1 MPSRK
6 SMKNGKKKTKSRGRK
21 QNCRTLRCKTG
32 RRVNSKG
39 YFRKKTK
46 RKSRKT
52 KGGVEFI
59 QPLIKNEI
67 EIGSYKGEYEGEIN
81 GKNER
86 DGNGKL
92 SLINKTE
99 NENESSL
106 IIDGEWKDGK
116 LLKGDVEHEEEL
128 EDGEFKFNILIM
140 NLRNEMDPIADSS
153 LKTYY
158 TITYNQDNPLDNKTL
173 DLIQD
178 NLSDLFFKEEAFDWL
193 SSNKLLEEYGG
204 EEDSKKNI

>member
-52 KGGVEFI
+52 KGGGVE
-59 QPLIKNEI
+59 QRQNIKALKL
-67 EIGSYKGEYEGEIN
+67 EIGTYKGEYKGEIN
-81 GKNER
+81 DNGER

-92 SLINKTE
+92 SLINETENENESSLIIDETE

-106 IIDGEWKDGK
+106 IIDGIWENDKFVDGTIYVSKKDDYGYDDYVVHMK
-116 LLKGDVEHEEEL
+116 RREMEATEQTGLQKYYVLNSDMLAAEIDIDIPPLIQSEFFVNNISEEEV
-128 EDGEFKFNILIM
+128 
-140 NLRNEMDPIADSS
+140 
-153 LKTYY
+153 
-158 TITYNQDNPLDNKTL
+158 
-173 DLIQD
+173 
-178 NLSDLFFKEEAFDWL
+178 EEV
-193 SSNKLLEEYGG
+193 
-204 EEDSKKNI
+204 

>member
-67 EIGSYKGEYEGEIN
+67 EIEIGSYKGEYEGEIN
-81 GKNER
+81 NEER

-106 IIDGEWKDGK
+106 IIDGIWENDKFVDGTIYVSKKDDYGYDDDY
-116 LLKGDVEHEEEL
+116 DVYMKRREMEATKQTGLQKYYDLNSDMLAAEIDIDIPPLIQSEFFVNNISEEEV
-128 EDGEFKFNILIM
+128 
-140 NLRNEMDPIADSS
+140 
-153 LKTYY
+153 
-158 TITYNQDNPLDNKTL
+158 
-173 DLIQD
+173 
-178 NLSDLFFKEEAFDWL
+178 EEV
-193 SSNKLLEEYGG
+193 
-204 EEDSKKNI
+204 

>member
-52 KGGVEFI
+52 KCGGEFI
-59 QPLIKNEI
+59 QPLIKI
-67 EIGSYKGEYEGEIN
+67 EIGTYKGEYEGEIN
-81 GKNER
+81 DNGER

-106 IIDGEWKDGK
+106 IIDETENENESSLIKDGIWENDK
-116 LLKGDVEHEEEL
+116 FVDGTIYVSKKDDYGYDDDYDVYMKRREMEATKQTGLQKYYDLNSDMLAAEIDIDIPPLIQSEFFVNNISEEEV
-128 EDGEFKFNILIM
+128 
-140 NLRNEMDPIADSS
+140 
-153 LKTYY
+153 
-158 TITYNQDNPLDNKTL
+158 
-173 DLIQD
+173 
-178 NLSDLFFKEEAFDWL
+178 EEV
-193 SSNKLLEEYGG
+193 
-204 EEDSKKNI
+204 

>member
-67 EIGSYKGEYEGEIN
+67 EIEIGSYKGEYEGEIN
-81 GKNER
+81 DKER

-106 IIDGEWKDGK
+106 IIDETENENESSLIIDGIWENDKFVDGTIYVSKKDDYGYDDDY
-116 LLKGDVEHEEEL
+116 DVYMKRREMEATKQTGLQKYYDLNSDMLAAEIDIDIPPLIQSEFFVNNISEEEV
-128 EDGEFKFNILIM
+128 
-140 NLRNEMDPIADSS
+140 
-153 LKTYY
+153 
-158 TITYNQDNPLDNKTL
+158 
-173 DLIQD
+173 
-178 NLSDLFFKEEAFDWL
+178 EEV
-193 SSNKLLEEYGG
+193 
-204 EEDSKKNI
+204 